1 MRPLKNRGSVRS
13 SLALIATA
21 GIVAVALSGCA
32 AQAPAPGAEP
42 GNSSST
48 IDVTGDF
55 GKTPKVEFPTPL
67 TPEETEC
74 TEVIE
79 GEGPLI
85 QNGQPVAIDF
95 AMYNGAT
102 GDLLQSNG
110 FGDQAPVPVV
120 ASDSV
125 VFPGLAKGL
134 TCAREGSR
142 VAIVMPQKD
151 GFGESPQAL
160 QLGVNPGDS
169 LVFVVDVHQ
178 AFPARADGAPQLT
191 RDGFPAVV
199 LAPDGRPGVTVPKAA
214 PPKQSEVEL
223 LKSGSGEVVE
233 DGDQVIVQFTSVDW
247 KTNEVSAST
256 WEDGSA
262 TGVVAGDGGQ
272 GGPLPPAVTKA
283 LVGKKAGSQ
292 IGVIVV
298 PEGDDASG
306 SAQFYVVD
314 VLGAL

>member
-1 MRPLKNRGSVRS
+1 MRS

-21 GIVAVALSGCA
+21 ALVAVALSGCA
-32 AQAPAPGAEP
+32 AQAPAPEAAP

-55 GKTPKVEFPTPL
+55 GETPEVEFPTPL
-67 TPEETEC
+67 APEETEC

-85 QNGQPVAIDF
+85 QSGQPVAIGF

-102 GDLLQSNG
+102 GELLQSNG
-110 FGDQAPVPVV
+110 FGDQPTTPVV
-120 ASDSV
+120 ASEKV

-151 GFGESPQAL
+151 GFGESPDAL
-160 QLGVNPGDS
+160 QLGLNPGDS
-169 LVFVVDVHQ
+169 LVLIVDVHE
-178 AFPARADGAPQLT
+178 AFPSRADGAPQLT
-191 RDGFPAVV
+191 RDAFPAVV
-199 LAPDGRPGVTVPKAA
+199 LAPDGRPGITVPKAD

-223 LKSGSGEVVE
+223 LKSGSGTVVE
-233 DGDQVIVQFTSVDW
+233 DGDQVVVQFTAVDW
-247 KTNEVSAST
+247 DTNEVSAST
-256 WEDGSA
+256 WEDGSP
-262 TGVVAGDGGQ
+262 TGVVAGEGGQ
-272 GGPLPPAVTKA
+272 GGQLPPAVTKE
-283 LVGKKAGSQ
+283 LVGQKAGSQ
-292 IGVIVV
+292 IGVIVA

-314 VLGAL
+314 ILGVL

>member
-1 MRPLKNRGSVRS
+1 MRS

-32 AQAPAPGAEP
+32 AQAPAPEAEP

-79 GEGPLI
+79 GEGPYLEV
-85 QNGQPVAIDF
+85 GQL
-95 AMYNGAT
+95 AMTGLAVYNGAT
-102 GDLLQSNG
+102 GDPIQVTG
-110 FGDQAPVPVV
+110 FGDEAAVPLVV
-120 ASDSV
+120 SDSNASLT
-125 VFPGLAKGL
+125 GLSKGL
-134 TCAREGSR
+134 TCARAGSR
-142 VAIVMPQKD
+142 VAVVAPEKDLWGPNGNPQI
-151 GFGESPQAL
+151 
-160 QLGVNPGDS
+160 GVNPGDS
-169 LVFVVDVHQ
+169 IVFVIDVQ
-178 AFPARADGAPQLT
+178 RALPSRADGTPQLT

-199 LAPDGRPGVTVPKAA
+199 LAPDGRHGVTVPKAA
-214 PPKQSEVEL
+214 PPKQSEVEV
-223 LKSGSGEVVE
+223 LKAGSGEVVE
-233 DGDQVIVQFTSVDW
+233 DGDQVAVQYTAVDW
-247 KTNEVSAST
+247 NSNEVSGST
-256 WEDGSA
+256 WEDGA
-262 TGVVAGDGGQ
+262 PTIAVAGDGGQ

-298 PEGDDASG
+298 PEGDDASD